1 MARLILVRH
10 ARTAETGITLS
21 GRIKGIPLSPEGR
34 REAAALAD
42 ALGGVQIAGIHS
54 SPMQRCL
61 ETAEAVRST
70 RGPSVKARPEV
81 SVDERLNE
89 VDYGEWSG
97 RELRTLAKEP
107 LWATVQRQPSAVT
120 FPGGESLRAAAAR
133 AVEAVREIDARYRDR
148 ETWLCASHGDI
159 IKAIVADALGIP
171 LDLFQRIAE
180 MLKDLSEG
188 GSVQLPGVALPLPR
202 KLPALAEPLAP
213 EFRVGTIALAWDPAP
228 KRLILEFRDDMGIDD
243 AGAPPPIS
251 DSPEGPDVLRV
262 SLGVATALE
271 FAENAL
277 QLAAAGRAIC
287 PNCGVPLDPRGHRC
301 ARKAA
306 LLN

>member
-10 ARTAETGITLS
+10 ARTAETGIKLS
-21 GRIKGIPLSPEGR
+21 GRIKGIPLSPDGR
-34 REAAALAD
+34 RESAALAE

-148 ETWLCASHGDI
+148 ETWLCTSHGDI

-171 LDLFQRIAE
+171 LDLFQRIAV
-180 MLKDLSEG
+180 DPASITVIRYG
-188 GSVQLPGVALPLPR
+188 GER
-202 KLPALAEPLAP
+202 PALL
-213 EFRVGTIALAWDPAP
+213 
-228 KRLILEFRDDMGIDD
+228 RLNLS
-243 AGAPPPIS
+243 A
-251 DSPEGPDVLRV
+251 EGP
-262 SLGVATALE
+262 
-271 FAENAL
+271 
-277 QLAAAGRAIC
+277 AAGLAEAKGRTSLL
-287 PNCGVPLDPRGHRC
+287 GRLRGER
-301 ARKAA
+301 
-306 LLN
+306 

>member
-10 ARTAETGITLS
+10 ARTAETGIKLS
-21 GRIKGIPLSPEGR
+21 GRLKGIPLSPDGR

-97 RELRTLAKEP
+97 RDLRTLAKEP

-133 AVEAVREIDARYRDR
+133 AVEAVREIDARYRES

-171 LDLFQRIAE
+171 LDLFQRIAV
-180 MLKDLSEG
+180 DPASITVIRYG
-188 GSVQLPGVALPLPR
+188 GER
-202 KLPALAEPLAP
+202 PALL
-213 EFRVGTIALAWDPAP
+213 
-228 KRLILEFRDDMGIDD
+228 RLNLSAD
-243 AGAPPPIS
+243 
-251 DSPEGPDVLRV
+251 GP
-262 SLGVATALE
+262 
-271 FAENAL
+271 
-277 QLAAAGRAIC
+277 AAGLAEVKGRTSLL
-287 PNCGVPLDPRGHRC
+287 GRLRG
-301 ARKAA
+301 AR
-306 LLN
+306 